1 MGLNERANDL
11 EMPVDLLTNTIS
23 PQLAED
29 TYVAVTDKIE
39 DKLGRKGLGKV
50 LYWLTIIGLFS
61 AIAVYYFW

>member
-1 MGLNERANDL
+1 
-11 EMPVDLLTNTIS
+11 MPVDLITSTIS

-29 TYVAVTDKIE
+29 TYVAVVDKIE

-50 LYWLTIIGLFS
+50 LYWLIFLGLFS

>member
-1 MGLNERANDL
+1 
-11 EMPVDLLTNTIS
+11 MPVDLITSTIS

-29 TYVAVTDKIE
+29 TYVAVADKIE

-50 LYWLTIIGLFS
+50 LYWLIFLGLFS

>member
-1 MGLNERANDL
+1 
-11 EMPVDLLTNTIS
+11 MPVDLITSTIS

-29 TYVAVTDKIE
+29 TYVAAADKIE

-50 LYWLTIIGLFS
+50 LYWLIFLGLFS

>member
-1 MGLNERANDL
+1 
-11 EMPVDLLTNTIS
+11 MPVDLITSTIS

-39 DKLGRKGLGKV
+39 DKLGRKGLGKI
-50 LYWLTIIGLFS
+50 LYWLTILGLFS